1 MEPPSEL
8 EQEKAALLAEQA
20 ALKRR
25 VAELTA
31 RRANLERR
39 LAENPHEQTA
49 TAVGPHQGTDL
60 EVTPDAKGQPDSGGG
75 D

>member
-1 MEPPSEL
+1 MEPRSEL

-20 ALKRR
+20 LLKRR

-31 RRANLERR
+31 HRAKLERR

-49 TAVGPHQGTDL
+49 TAVGPHKATDL
-60 EVTPDAKGQPDSGGG
+60 EVTPDAKGQSDSGGG